1 MADSFDIAEVA
12 RRSGLTSR
20 ALRFYEAR
28 GLVKPLR
35 SASGRRHY
43 GPAQLD
49 RINQIVTLKR
59 AGLSLAQI
67 ERLVRRGAIDLTTLV
82 DAQIAAVDEQ
92 VMALAETRALLL
104 TVKSR
109 IERSEPI
116 DVATF
121 CSLIRIGDREMT
133 EQAQAWKQVTDRYM
147 SEEAR
152 ADFAAKMP
160 EMAAGFDQAEYGAK
174 WKDLGSRIKAAL
186 PLDPT
191 SDAAL
196 AFACEWRELMAPF
209 MAVATPA
216 MMEGSR
222 QMYENMGE
230 WQGKSAADPGF
241 DYEVWQFIRAATIAA
256 QSAGHDF
263 DYRVGTGSAPE

>member
-1 MADSFDIAEVA
+1 MVDSLDIAEVA
-12 RRSGLTSR
+12 RTTGLTSR

-35 SASGRRHY
+35 TASGRRHY
-43 GPAQLD
+43 GTAELD

-67 ERLVRRGAIDLTTLV
+67 ERLIRRGAVDLNTLI
-82 DAQIAAVDEQ
+82 DAQIAAVAEQ
-92 VMALAETRALLL
+92 VQALAETRALLL

-116 DVATF
+116 DVATL
-121 CSLIRIGDREMT
+121 CSLIRYGDIEMT
-133 EQAQAWKQVTDRYM
+133 DQAQAWKQVSDQYM
-147 SEEAR
+147 SEEAK
-152 ADFAAKMP
+152 ADFVTTTPLMCA
-160 EMAAGFDQAEYGAK
+160 EFDQADYAAK
-174 WKDLGSRIKAAL
+174 WKDLGARVKAAL

-191 SDAAL
+191 SDVAL
-196 AFACEWRELMAPF
+196 AYAREWRALLEPF

-222 QMYENMGE
+222 KMYANMGE
-230 WQGKSAADPGF
+230 WQGKNAADPGF
-241 DYEVWQFIRAATIAA
+241 DFEVFEFIQAATVAA
-256 QSAGHDF
+256 RSAGHDI

>member
-1 MADSFDIAEVA
+1 MAESLDIAEVA
-12 RRSGLTSR
+12 RRTGLTSR

-28 GLVKPLR
+28 GLVRPLR

-43 GPAQLD
+43 GPAELE
-49 RINQIVTLKR
+49 RVHQILTLKR

-67 ERLVRRGAIDLTTLV
+67 ERLARRGAVDLAALIDV
-82 DAQIAAVDEQ
+82 QIAALTEQ
-92 VMALAETRALLL
+92 AQALAETRALLL

-121 CSLIRIGDREMT
+121 CSLIRHGDIDMT
-133 EQAQAWKQVTDRYM
+133 EQAQAWKQVSDQYM

-160 EMAAGFDQAEYGAK
+160 EMSPDFDQADYAAK
-174 WKDLGSRIKAAL
+174 WQDLGSRIKAAL

-191 SDAAL
+191 SDQAL
-196 AFACEWRELMAPF
+196 GYAREWRALLAPF

-222 QMYENMGE
+222 KMYENMGE

-241 DYEVWQFIRAATIAA
+241 DFEVWQFVQAATIAA
-256 QSAGHDF
+256 QSAGHDI

>member
-1 MADSFDIAEVA
+1 MADSLDIAEVA

-28 GLVKPLR
+28 GLVTPLR
-35 SASGRRHY
+35 STSGRRHY
-43 GPAQLD
+43 GPAELD
-49 RINQIVTLKR
+49 RITQIVTLKR
-59 AGLSLAQI
+59 AGLSLGQI
-67 ERLVRRGAIDLTTLV
+67 ERLVRRRAIDLPTLI
-82 DAQIAAVDEQ
+82 DAQIAAVAEQ
-92 VMALAETRALLL
+92 VQALAGTHALLL

-121 CSLIRIGDREMT
+121 CSLIRMGDIEMT

-147 SEEAR
+147 NEEAK

-174 WKDLGSRIKAAL
+174 WKDLGRRIKASL

-191 SDAAL
+191 SDEAL
-196 AFACEWRELMAPF
+196 AFAREWRALLEPF

-230 WQGKSAADPGF
+230 WQGNSAADPGF
-241 DYEVWQFIRAATIAA
+241 DFEVWQFVRAATIAA
-256 QSAGHDF
+256 QSAGHDI
-263 DYRVGTGSAPE
+263 DYRVGTGSGPE